1 MKFDEGF
8 EFGVS
13 TISYQIEGSPESK
26 TIWDDFCAW
35 DNATVD
41 NKDAKVTC
49 DHYHHIEEDVR
60 LLTELGIDSYHFSIS
75 WSRIFPKRG
84 KYNEKGMEW
93 YKNLCIKLTEAGI
106 KPVITLFHWDL
117 PAWCQ
122 ELGGFSSR
130 SVLEHFLQYCHKC
143 FENLYEYAERF
154 ITIASPANFTLLGH
168 LFGSHAPGIK
178 NANTALEVMHHI
190 LLSHG
195 AAVKLYKKLGK
206 TKPIGI
212 NLGIVPAYAASE
224 SYADNLAAEFYDGF
238 VNRLF
243 LEPLFNGQY
252 PNDILNMMSLVSSTD
267 FSFIEPSD
275 MGMIYNSCDFV
286 ELSYDKRC
294 KIKYNTEHPL
304 RFHKILSKE
313 DKSITKWATDLEGF
327 VDAIEIL
334 RDYTPLPL
342 YISVTSRNKLKT
354 PVSNGIKDA
363 KRTDYIAGLIN
374 RISSIYKEQK
384 IQGFSYRSFLDCFEW
399 EHGYT
404 SQSGLVQVDFD
415 TQERIPKES
424 YYAYQKFLK
433 TKETK

>member
-130 SVLEHFLQYCHKC
+130 SVLEHFLQYV
-143 FENLYEYAERF
+143 F
-154 ITIASPANFTLLGH
+154 
-168 LFGSHAPGIK
+168 
-178 NANTALEVMHHI
+178 
-190 LLSHG
+190 
-195 AAVKLYKKLGK
+195 
-206 TKPIGI
+206 
-212 NLGIVPAYAASE
+212 
-224 SYADNLAAEFYDGF
+224 
-238 VNRLF
+238 
-243 LEPLFNGQY
+243 
-252 PNDILNMMSLVSSTD
+252 
-267 FSFIEPSD
+267 
-275 MGMIYNSCDFV
+275 
-286 ELSYDKRC
+286 
-294 KIKYNTEHPL
+294 
-304 RFHKILSKE
+304 
-313 DKSITKWATDLEGF
+313 
-327 VDAIEIL
+327 
-334 RDYTPLPL
+334 
-342 YISVTSRNKLKT
+342 
-354 PVSNGIKDA
+354 
-363 KRTDYIAGLIN
+363 
-374 RISSIYKEQK
+374 
-384 IQGFSYRSFLDCFEW
+384 
-399 EHGYT
+399 
-404 SQSGLVQVDFD
+404 
-415 TQERIPKES
+415 
-424 YYAYQKFLK
+424 
-433 TKETK
+433 

>member
-1 MKFDEGF
+1 M
-8 EFGVS
+8 
-13 TISYQIEGSPESK
+13 
-26 TIWDDFCAW
+26 
-35 DNATVD
+35 
-41 NKDAKVTC
+41 
-49 DHYHHIEEDVR
+49 
-60 LLTELGIDSYHFSIS
+60 
-75 WSRIFPKRG
+75 
-84 KYNEKGMEW
+84 
-93 YKNLCIKLTEAGI
+93 
-106 KPVITLFHWDL
+106 
-117 PAWCQ
+117 
-122 ELGGFSSR
+122 
-130 SVLEHFLQYCHKC
+130 
-143 FENLYEYAERF
+143 
-154 ITIASPANFTLLGH
+154 
-168 LFGSHAPGIK
+168 
-178 NANTALEVMHHI
+178 
-190 LLSHG
+190 
-195 AAVKLYKKLGK
+195 
-206 TKPIGI
+206 
-212 NLGIVPAYAASE
+212 
-224 SYADNLAAEFYDGF
+224 AAEFYDGF

-327 VDAIEIL
+327 VDAVEIL
-334 RDYTPLPL
+334 RDYTTLPL

-374 RISSIYKEQK
+374 RISSIYKKQN

-415 TQERIPKES
+415 SQERIPKES